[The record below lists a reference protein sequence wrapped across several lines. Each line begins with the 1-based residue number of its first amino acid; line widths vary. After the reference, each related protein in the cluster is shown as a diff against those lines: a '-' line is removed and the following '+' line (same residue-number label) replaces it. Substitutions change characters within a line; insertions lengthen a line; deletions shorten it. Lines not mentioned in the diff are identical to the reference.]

1 MTRNI
6 KTVEKEIQENQKRFS
21 DLKKEKNTEMREIL
35 DQYLE
40 LEEEKKKLEEGD
52 WNVFWMSKMWEKDVS

>member
-52 WNVFWMSKMWEKDVS
+52 